1 MLNLEKVNYFCYN
14 QTLSARIH
22 EQKSHRFQIGFK
34 NLVLA
39 SGYLFSDMAHFAA
52 IFLRKNKSTSEINS
66 DWKRIRQKYYQ
77 FFINEKFQKVSFV
90 YLYFTY
96 LCASWSHQRIL
107 KKYPF
112 LKCDSWFPTGVS
124 KFTSVK
130 YPWKDTF
137 SGMFFFVFFHQY
149 CPSNSFCSH

>member
-77 FFINEKFQKVSFV
+77 FFINEKFKKNFICLPVFYLLMCLMKPSKNFEKISIFEMWQLVSFWGV
-90 YLYFTY
+90 KIHFGE
-96 LCASWSHQRIL
+96 IPL
-107 KKYPF
+107 KRYIF
-112 LKCDSWFPTGVS
+112 RN
-124 KFTSVK
+124 
-130 YPWKDTF
+130 
-137 SGMFFFVFFHQY
+137 VFF
-149 CPSNSFCSH
+149 CFFSPILPL